1 MGEDTCARAKVSA
14 QARGAQL
21 ARVLVAPHFFS
32 ELMPSVLCFSA
43 PRYPLFSLRSTPPRP
58 FNASNLRYVIL
69 IAELRTEVRRALL
82 PEVPLAHL
90 PTLVDAQRPQCGARQ
105 SAARLNLL
113 DDVHPLD
120 HVAEDHVLSVE
131 VVCSLPGGSKSSGI
145 GGFQAADANGGSDG
159 ALIGQFPWESAPVR

>member
-1 MGEDTCARAKVSA
+1 MIFHIDDA
-14 QARGAQL
+14 
-21 ARVLVAPHFFS
+21 
-32 ELMPSVLCFSA
+32 
-43 PRYPLFSLRSTPPRP
+43 Y
-58 FNASNLRYVIL
+58 L
-69 IAELRTEVRRALL
+69 IAENGGQIGALL

-131 VVCSLPGGSKSSGI
+131 VVRSLPGGSKSSGI

-159 ALIGQFPWESAPVR
+159 ALNWAVSLGE